1 VSHFFTKEKHFKQKY
16 FSGNESLREKLCNP
30 PKAPKGDADSTI
42 LKDTT
47 GKTGSELKALCLA
60 SQYDIIRI
68 QNNKTILTELVRNGL
83 LDGVMDKLTEADL
96 ID

>member
-1 VSHFFTKEKHFKQKY
+1 M
-16 FSGNESLREKLCNP
+16 REKLCNP

>member
-1 VSHFFTKEKHFKQKY
+1 MYGCPVY
-16 FSGNESLREKLCNP
+16 Y
-30 PKAPKGDADSTI
+30 ADSTI

-47 GKTGSELKALCLA
+47 GKSGSELKALCLT

-68 QNNKTILTELVRNGL
+68 QNNKTILTELAKNGL
-83 LDGVMDKLTEADL
+83 LDDVMDKLKEADL